1 MAVKGTFIDEG
12 PLVVGMRSAVPAG
25 GAVLCVGAV
34 VGVGALRLRR
44 RAMVLRYRPR
54 ARCQELESQ
63 PTDLTTADSMR

>member
-44 RAMVLRYRPR
+44 RAMVAAVPPAGAVPGVGVPADRPNNG
-54 ARCQELESQ
+54 
-63 PTDLTTADSMR
+63 